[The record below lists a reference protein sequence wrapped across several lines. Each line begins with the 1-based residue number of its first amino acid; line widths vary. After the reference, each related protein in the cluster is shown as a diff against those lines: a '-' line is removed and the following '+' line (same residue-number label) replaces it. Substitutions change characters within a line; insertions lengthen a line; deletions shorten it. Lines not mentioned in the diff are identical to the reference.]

1 MEKRMETLEKTTVY
15 LPAETRRQLAEVARR
30 RNVTQAELIREGRGA
45 GSGRTGSRV
54 ITLDSSAIIAVTNA
68 DDPDH
73 ETVTATLLAEPEP
86 WLIPEGILAEVA
98 FMLEKLGADV
108 LDSFLQDIENGPYTL
123 EDSRADIPR
132 IRVLAHRYSNLPLG
146 FSDAA
151 VIACAERNR
160 GRVLSIDH
168 RDFQIVARERTIT
181 LLPGSA

>member
-1 MEKRMETLEKTTVY
+1 
-15 LPAETRRQLAEVARR
+15 
-30 RNVTQAELIREGRGA
+30 
-45 GSGRTGSRV
+45 V
-54 ITLDSSAIIAVTNA
+54 ITLDSSAIIAITNA

-73 ETVTATLLAEPEP
+73 EAVTAALLAEQEP

-132 IRVLAHRYSNLPLG
+132 IRVLAHRYSNLSLG

-151 VIACAERNR
+151 VIACTERNS
-160 GRVLSIDH
+160 GRVLSIDN